1 LGISLSFL
9 EGILT
14 ILPIFYPLINKI
26 GHPKIGAKH
35 GKIGWRP
42 LMFGCLLFG
51 VFVEGVHDV
60 VETHVYDLAVA
71 SDHRH
76 A

>member
-1 LGISLSFL
+1 M
-9 EGILT
+9 E
-14 ILPIFYPLINKI
+14 
-26 GHPKIGAKH
+26 
-35 GKIGWRP
+35 KIGWRP